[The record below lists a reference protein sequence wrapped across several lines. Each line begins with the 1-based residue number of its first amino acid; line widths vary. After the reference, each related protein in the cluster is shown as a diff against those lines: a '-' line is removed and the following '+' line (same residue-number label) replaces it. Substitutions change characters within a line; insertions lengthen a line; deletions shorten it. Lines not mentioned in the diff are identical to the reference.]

1 MTVDVLWRS
10 TPLDSIEH
18 CTLAGRRS
26 GHRLSG
32 VVVLPIQE
40 RPAHVSYHVDAD
52 PQWRTR
58 TVDIRITTGAVQ
70 RRIAIVTD
78 GGGRWRV
85 DGEAVGELD
94 GCMDID
100 LGWTPSTNTLPIRRL
115 ELEIGDS
122 ESIRAAWVRF
132 PEFVIEPAL
141 QTYERLGAERWRYAS
156 GSFVA
161 DLDVDS
167 EGLVLQY
174 GGDIWTALARTTTL

>member
-1 MTVDVLWRS
+1 MTIDVLWHS
-10 TPLDSIEH
+10 TPLDSVEH
-18 CTLAGRRS
+18 CTLARRRS

-32 VVVLPIQE
+32 VVVLPILE
-40 RPAHVSYHVDAD
+40 RPAHLRYHVDVD

-58 TVDIRITTGAVQ
+58 TVDIRITSGDGE
-70 RRIAIVTD
+70 RRIAVDTD
-78 GGGRWRV
+78 GEGRWRV
-85 DGEAVGELD
+85 GGEPVGELD
-94 GCMDID
+94 GCLDVD

-115 ELEIGDS
+115 GLEIGAS

-132 PEFVIEPAL
+132 PEFAIEPAQ

-174 GGDIWTALARTTTL
+174 GADIWTAFARATSL